1 MIYHYTSIA
10 TLEAILRTRRIRF
23 NRLDRVDDI
32 AESQTAVGIE
42 FGKYFF
48 VSCWT
53 QKAEENIPLW
63 TMYSNGMAGVRIG
76 LHDYPF
82 ATAPLVAPPSWGLI
96 SSGVILSPL
105 TFAQMFTDSYFVP
118 PMFLTPSFFAGPV
131 DYVADVN
138 AVYRANVRLT
148 HSTQTELTLNNL
160 PKLPRTK
167 SKYWDFQFEHRFCLM
182 ILPSIPLPPRG
193 LGSEEFSTQLA
204 QHILES
210 FVRGTDPGVAHFDLD
225 VDPRVL
231 AEMEITVG
239 PLATDAEFQ
248 NVAALRTELGLTGSL
263 KRSELHGTI
272 RSPKR

>member
-10 TLEAILRTRRIRF
+10 TLELILRTRRIRF

-82 ATAPLVAPPSWGLI
+82 ATTPLVAPPSWGLI
-96 SSGVILSPL
+96 SSGLISSPL

-118 PMFLTPSFFAGPV
+118 PMFLTPSFLAGPV

-138 AVYRANVRLT
+138 AVYHANVRLIR
-148 HSTQTELTLNNL
+148 STQTTLTLNNL
-160 PKLPRTK
+160 AKLPRTK
-167 SKYWDFQFEHRFCLM
+167 SKRWAFQCEHRFCLM

-193 LGSEEFSTQLA
+193 LGSEDFSTQLA
-204 QHILES
+204 QHVLHS
-210 FVRGTDPGVAHFDLD
+210 FVRSTDPGVTHFDLD
-225 VDPRVL
+225 IDPRVL
-231 AEMEITVG
+231 TEMEITVG
-239 PLATDAEFQ
+239 PLATEAEFQ
-248 NVAALRTELGLTGSL
+248 NVAALRTELGLIGVL

-272 RSPKR
+272 RPPKR